1 MGEKDEKY
9 SCNLFHLLGLSMTWT
24 LSTSTFLIIAFSYIR
39 ILQATVKRGRTS
51 VTIHNKAF
59 RTCAT
64 HLLVYVVYEI
74 ASLVIIVSRRFPSL
88 SPNIKK
94 FCSILFVIVP
104 PAINPMIYGLI
115 SKELRGSISKRLS
128 TPISQKMREASCR

>member
-1 MGEKDEKY
+1 
-9 SCNLFHLLGLSMTWT
+9 MTWT

-64 HLLVYVVYEI
+64 HLIVYVVYEI

-94 FCSILFVIVP
+94 FCSILFIIVP

-115 SKELRGSISKRLS
+115 SKELRGSISKHFS
-128 TPISQKMREASCR
+128 TQISQKMREASCLWISPSTEFRSHL